1 MPGITEVDALIGQ
14 AYDCILEPE
23 GWGELLESCARLVGG
38 ESGVVYVKPRA
49 SAVGSLLTSR
59 DFDRSYNLA
68 S

>member
-1 MPGITEVDALIGQ
+1 MPDITEVDALIGQ

-49 SAVGSLLTSR
+49 YGGYSR
-59 DFDRSYNLA
+59 RRREALPS
-68 S
+68 